1 MHPTQSGK
9 RSAASLA
16 GIALSVCA
24 ALSGCTVGPNYVK
37 PAAAVPANYKEA
49 AADGTAWK
57 IAQPGDR
64 AGRGKW
70 WMIYDDPLLN
80 ALQDVVTS
88 SNQDLKIA
96 QSRYAQARALV
107 EGARGNYLPTVTAG
121 ASVSRFRK
129 SGNAFGNTPAS
140 VGPANDFQLPL
151 DVSWELDIWGR
162 VRRAVESSEAS
173 AQAFAADLETIRLS
187 LQAELAANYFLLRGI
202 DSERLLLDRTLVS
215 YRKAHELT
223 ISRHEGGVASDAD
236 VAQAETQLRTAEAQ
250 AMDLRVRRAQLEHAI
265 AVLIGKT
272 PAEFSLAQVGLESL
286 PPQVPLVMP
295 SELLERRPDIA
306 SAERQMA
313 SANAQIGVAKAA
325 YFPALT
331 LPGSIGFSSTAF
343 SHLFEVPNRFWSI
356 GPALGVTLLDFGVRG
371 AAVDAA
377 VAAWDESAAN
387 YRQAVLTGFQD
398 VEDNLA
404 TLRILAEEAQVQD
417 DAVRASRET
426 LLLTTNQY
434 KAGTA
439 NYLAVV
445 VVQTQQLANER
456 SAVILLGRRLTAS
469 VGLILALGGG
479 YQGDIRR

>member
-1 MHPTQSGK
+1 MSG
-9 RSAASLA
+9 RWTLGVTAIVALA
-16 GIALSVCA
+16 GCA
-24 ALSGCTVGPNYVK
+24 VGPDYK
-37 PAAAVPANYKEA
+37 QPEMQAPEAYKETGTWKA
-49 AADGTAWK
+49 AEPADTV
-57 IAQPGDR
+57 P
-64 AGRGKW
+64 RGKW
-70 WMIYDDPLLN
+70 WQAFGDPVLDGLTEK
-80 ALQDVVTS
+80 VTV
-88 SNQDLKIA
+88 SNQSLKA
-96 QSRYAQARALV
+96 AEARYRQAQAAV
-107 EGARGNYLPTVTAG
+107 VSARSGYFPGVSAG
-121 ASVSRFRK
+121 ASATRSSASNNSSVT
-129 SGNAFGNTPAS
+129 NATNPSSATTYRAS
-140 VGPANDFQLPL
+140 ATLG
-151 DVSWELDIWGR
+151 WEIDLWGR
-162 VRRAVESSEAS
+162 VRRTVEAARAGEQASQGDLDAV
-173 AQAFAADLETIRLS
+173 RLS
-187 LQAELAANYFLLRGI
+187 LQASLAQSYFLLRVT
-202 DSERLLLDRTLVS
+202 DVQRNLYNDTVAAYSKSL
-215 YRKAHELT
+215 ELT
-223 ISRHEGGVASDAD
+223 KNRYDAGVAAKTE
-236 VAQAETQLRTAEAQ
+236 VVQAEAQ
-250 AMDLRVRRAQLEHAI
+250 LLQTRAQYLDLDTTRAQLEHAI
-265 AVLIGKT
+265 AALIGLA
-272 PAEFSLAQVGLESL
+272 PAQFDL
-286 PPQVPLVMP
+286 PPAPLVAKLPRIPPGLP
-295 SELLERRPDIA
+295 STLLERRPDIA
-306 SAERQMA
+306 AAERRVA
-313 SANAQIGVAKAA
+313 AANAQIGVAKAA